1 MDTSVN
7 RQIRRS
13 PSWLSPMWR
22 EVDSLKKQN
31 ESIEK
36 EIETFEREIETLR
49 QKNLELTKSNK
60 LREGRLKRL
69 KSIDSSAM
77 SKALKLAA
85 LPETAAEEAGPPR
98 YDARVFKSQLL
109 RQGLLDQDVD
119 FLIDA
124 FNQSHKGI
132 IANQAESGRRAVRMP
147 SPIHAREPLNYPRLG
162 GFLWRD
168 SLRRSAPISR
178 AQGFPRSFYEFLV
191 WPMRESRTSQDSTN
205 PRERLARANTKIAAR
220 ARTRRMSI
228 SQFSEFPRSSSNPQ
242 VSRDQLASRT

>member
-1 MDTSVN
+1 
-7 RQIRRS
+7 
-13 PSWLSPMWR
+13 MWR

-36 EIETFEREIETLR
+36 EIETFEKEIETLR
-49 QKNLELTKSNK
+49 QKNLDLSRSNK

-85 LPETAAEEAGPPR
+85 LPEVAAEEAGPPR

-132 IANQAESGRRAVRMP
+132 IVNQAESGRRAVRMP

-220 ARTRRMSI
+220 TRRMSI
-228 SQFSEFPRSSSNPQ
+228 SQFSEFLRSTSNPQ

>member
-1 MDTSVN
+1 
-7 RQIRRS
+7 
-13 PSWLSPMWR
+13 
-22 EVDSLKKQN
+22 
-31 ESIEK
+31 
-36 EIETFEREIETLR
+36 
-49 QKNLELTKSNK
+49 
-60 LREGRLKRL
+60 
-69 KSIDSSAM
+69 M

-85 LPETAAEEAGPPR
+85 LPEIAAEEAGPPR
-98 YDARVFKSQLL
+98 YDERVFRSQLL

-132 IANQAESGRRAVRMP
+132 IVNQAESGRRAVRMP

-205 PRERLARANTKIAAR
+205 PRERLARANTTIA

-228 SQFSEFPRSSSNPQ
+228 SQFSEFLRSTSNPQ